1 MNHLSNSKWTSV
13 LRMNGWRHYEVLNI
27 FKKKKTIEMFCVCE
41 KNIKIIIPMK
51 DLKNKNKWLNG
62 WVGKEES
69 KKRKNKIND

>member
-1 MNHLSNSKWTSV
+1 ML
-13 LRMNGWRHYEVLNI
+13 
-27 FKKKKTIEMFCVCE
+27 CVCE